1 MVKKMFV
8 RKGEQFVLI
17 DLVIDSSNL
26 DLWKS
31 IMDYYPIWNDIEKNG
46 IVVCSAEEYA
56 KQFGFDVKKDSWEV
70 CKLLGKLLYETDPLV
85 ISDTFKK
92 LYEYVPKNDREKIF
106 LENIFKCLSYK
117 MPDIKIKPRCN
128 IMNEVAGINYG
139 DDSNVFNSIVD
150 DMIDNEIECNP
161 DISKKKIKKLRVNV
175 RNSIPR
181 KNALF

>member
-1 MVKKMFV
+1 MEEQEHIIILYDYY
-8 RKGEQFVLI
+8 GELFSDIQRRYFEAYYF
-17 DLVIDSSNL
+17 DNL
-26 DLWKS
+26 SLSEIAENEDKSRNAVHKS
-31 IMDYYPIWNDIEKNG
+31 IKS
-46 IVVCSAEEYA
+46 VV
-56 KQFGFDVKKDSWEV
+56 
-70 CKLLGKLLYETDPLV
+70 
-85 ISDTFKK
+85 KK

-181 KNALF
+181 KNALFSKEI